1 MPTILYKSTAINV
14 HAVGN
19 VQLLMNVVS
28 KSANFCLK
36 QITVNNDKV
45 YKDTLNGLQRRLIE
59 LVS

>member
-1 MPTILYKSTAINV
+1 MLTILYKPTAINV

-28 KSANFCLK
+28 ISANFCLK
-36 QITVNNDKV
+36 QITVDNDKV
-45 YKDTLNGLQRRLIE
+45 YKDTVKSLQRRLIE